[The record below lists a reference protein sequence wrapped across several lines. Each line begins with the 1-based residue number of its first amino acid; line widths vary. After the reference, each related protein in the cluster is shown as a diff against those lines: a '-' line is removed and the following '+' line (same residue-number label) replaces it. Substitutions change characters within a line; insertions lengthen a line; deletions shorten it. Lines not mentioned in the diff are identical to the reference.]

1 MRLREALAVARLS
14 GETPWAALGRLGQEL
29 RVEELVELS
38 SSLLLAGSEGAK
50 IRDSLAAKADSL
62 RRHEASMA
70 EARAQQASERMSLPI
85 GLLFLGFLIFLG
97 YPAVAQVFHGL

>member
-1 MRLREALAVARLS
+1 
-14 GETPWAALGRLGQEL
+14 
-29 RVEELVELS
+29 
-38 SSLLLAGSEGAK
+38 
-50 IRDSLAAKADSL
+50 
-62 RRHEASMA
+62 MA